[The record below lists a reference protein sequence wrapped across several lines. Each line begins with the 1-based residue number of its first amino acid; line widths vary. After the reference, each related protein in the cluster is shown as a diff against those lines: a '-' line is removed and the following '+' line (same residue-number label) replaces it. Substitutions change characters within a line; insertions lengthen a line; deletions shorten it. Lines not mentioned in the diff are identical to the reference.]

1 MLELAW
7 PWVAAALALPWI
19 VARLAPPAA
28 PLGAPLRV
36 PFLAAARRWQ
46 ANEGVRTR
54 ARSAL
59 ALAAWALLVA
69 AACRPQ
75 WLGAPVAAPASG
87 RSMLLALDVS
97 GSMSDPV
104 PGGGLTFDVM
114 IRSARRFI
122 AQRTGDRVGLIVFG
136 SKAYVQAPL
145 TFDLDAVEKMVDEAF
160 IGLAGEGTA
169 IGDAI
174 ALATARLRAIPR
186 DSRVLVLIT
195 DGSNT
200 EGALS
205 VDEAT
210 RLARAYGVRVYAIG
224 IGVPGTAARQ
234 PGMGLDEP
242 VLERVAAETG
252 GRYFRAGDR
261 AALQRVVAEIDR
273 AEPAA
278 KDTRRVRPSREL
290 YAWPLG
296 TAILLALAAL
306 AAGTRRTAE
315 RGRA

>member
-7 PWVAAALALPWI
+7 PWIAAALALPWI

-36 PFLAAARRWQ
+36 PFLAAARGWQ
-46 ANEGVRTR
+46 ATAGARTR
-54 ARSAL
+54 VRSAL

-75 WLGAPVAAPASG
+75 WVGAPVAAPASG

-114 IRSARRFI
+114 TRTARRFI
-122 AQRTGDRVGLIVFG
+122 ARRAGDRVGLIVFG

-145 TFDLDAVEKMVDEAF
+145 TFDLGAVEKMVDETF

-174 ALATARLRAIPR
+174 ALAVARLRPMPR
-186 DSRVLVLIT
+186 DARMLILIT

-205 VDEAT
+205 VEQAT
-210 RLARAYGVRVYAIG
+210 RLARAFGVRVYAIG
-224 IGVPGTAARQ
+224 IGVPGTAGRQ

-252 GRYFRAGDR
+252 GRYFRAGNR
-261 AALQRVVAEIDR
+261 PALARVYAAIDR
-273 AEPAA
+273 VEPAA
-278 KDTRRVRPSREL
+278 QEARRVRPSREL

-296 TAILLALAAL
+296 AALVLALAAL
-306 AAGTRRTAE
+306 AAGASANARRAQ
-315 RGRA
+315 A

>member
-7 PWVAAALALPWI
+7 PWLAAALALPWL

-28 PLGAPLRV
+28 PPAAPLRV

-46 ANEGVRTR
+46 AGAGARPR

-97 GSMSDPV
+97 GSMGDPV

-114 IRSARRFI
+114 TRTARRFV
-122 AQRTGDRVGLIVFG
+122 AQRAGDRVGLIVFG

-145 TFDLDAVEKMVDEAF
+145 TFDLGAVGKMIDETF

-174 ALATARLRAIPR
+174 ALAAARLRAIPR

-224 IGVPGTAARQ
+224 IGVPGTAGRQ

-242 VLERVAAETG
+242 VLERVAAGTG
-252 GRYFRAGDR
+252 GRYFRAGDA
-261 AALQRVVAEIDR
+261 AALRRVYAEIDR

-278 KDTRRVRPSREL
+278 REARRVRPSREL

-296 TAILLALAAL
+296 AALVLALAAL
-306 AAGTRRTAE
+306 AAGAP
-315 RGRA
+315 GRARRARA